1 MADKIENPDN
11 LVDAAGTILESEA
24 KPGKLEQA
32 SEAWNRR
39 RSKTLDAG
47 FFACEVC
54 GRPIKNFV
62 AASKIV
68 GAWVGPECVKKL
80 RKLGYSWDDQST
92 PEEKVAKQAS
102 TKTAKPVEP
111 SPRPAEATPAAPL
124 DQEARVAEMIRNLHA
139 EEKAKLS
146 ADRRAKRIAK
156 ASGPPGSKYA
166 RDIFKAHLDELN
178 THVEK
183 FGVGGL
189 DKLYDRAR
197 AELGR
202 QAAKLGPKS
211 SPIAAASVGVMKD
224 QVHAV
229 LQTLGGDLQKH
240 LLDTSRGAAEL
251 GIQHASAE
259 MGMLGEVFEAGSGQG
274 PFPIVAVEGPAI
286 AAGLTDADPSL
297 LRRHSA
303 KSGAYSSAVIG
314 EAEQQIAVSHMIGKP
329 LHETIDDVQKLIDDS
344 RWKAERIVRTEGAY
358 LHGAAK
364 QATLT
369 AVEKDSPTKLY
380 KRIIETFDD
389 RTGDDSFLIHG
400 QTQEVGKPFSYKR
413 RSKGGWKLIL
423 FAHPPNR
430 PNDRATMIGWDPSW
444 DETELERPLSLSE
457 LRAAR
462 TTRWRKTVGV
472 KIPPGHVPGK
482 PYAGKASKVEK
493 AEAEDDDEGGE
504 D

>member
-1 MADKIENPDN
+1 MASKIEHADD
-11 LVDAAGTILESEA
+11 LVDAAGEILESEA
-24 KPGKLEQA
+24 KPGKLEQVA
-32 SEAWNRR
+32 KQWNIRR
-39 RSKTLDAG
+39 GKTISSGLV
-47 FFACEVC
+47 ACEVC
-54 GRPIKNFV
+54 GRPIKNF
-62 AASKIV
+62 ASATKIV
-68 GAWVGPECVKKL
+68 GQWVGPECVKKL
-80 RKLGYSWDDQST
+80 RSLGYEWEGEPSAEKAPT
-92 PEEKVAKQAS
+92 PAE
-102 TKTAKPVEP
+102 VEP
-111 SPRPAEATPAAPL
+111 PR
-124 DQEARVAEMIRNLHA
+124 
-139 EEKAKLS
+139 K
-146 ADRRAKRIAK
+146 AKRIAK
-156 ASGPPGSKYA
+156 APGPPGSKYA

-178 THVEK
+178 AHVEK
-183 FGVGGL
+183 NGIGGL

-240 LLDTSRGAAEL
+240 LLDTSKGAAEL
-251 GIQHASAE
+251 GVQHASAE
-259 MGMLGEVFEAGSGQG
+259 MGLLGEVFEAGGEG
-274 PFPIVAVEGPAI
+274 APFPVLAVEGPAI
-286 AAGLTDADPSL
+286 AAGLTEADPSL
-297 LRRHSA
+297 LRRHA
-303 KSGAYSSAVIG
+303 AQSGTYSSAVIG

-329 LHETIDDVQKLIDDS
+329 LHETIDEVQKLIDDS

-364 QATLT
+364 QATLK
-369 AVEKDSPTKLY
+369 AVEKEAGTKLY
-380 KRIIETFDD
+380 KRIVETFDD

-400 QTQEVGKPFSYKR
+400 QVQEVGKPFSYKR
-413 RSKGGWKLIL
+413 RSKGGWKLVF

-472 KIPPGHVPGK
+472 RIPPGHVPGK
-482 PYAGKASKVEK
+482 PYGGKPSKVE
-493 AEAEDDDEGGE
+493 AVEDDEGESGE

>member
-1 MADKIENPDN
+1 MAEKIEHPDD

-32 SEAWNRR
+32 GEAWNRR
-39 RSKTLDAG
+39 RTKTLEAG
-47 FFACEVC
+47 HVACEVC
-54 GRPIKNFV
+54 GRPIKNF
-62 AASKIV
+62 ASASKIV
-68 GAWVGPECVKKL
+68 GAWVGPECVQKL
-80 RKLGYSWDDQST
+80 KKLGYSWDGSA
-92 PEEKVAKQAS
+92 PEAKATEPERSEKPAAAEEI
-102 TKTAKPVEP
+102 AKPSVE
-111 SPRPAEATPAAPL
+111 
-124 DQEARVAEMIRNLHA
+124 
-139 EEKAKLS
+139 
-146 ADRRAKRIAK
+146 RRAKRIAK

-240 LLDTSRGAAEL
+240 LLDTSRGAVEL

-364 QATLT
+364 QATLA

-380 KRIIETFDD
+380 KRIIETFDV

-482 PYAGKASKVEK
+482 PYAGKASKIEK
-493 AEAEDDDEGGE
+493 ADDDEGGE